1 MKKIYIVSYAYDNND
16 DYERICFAEV
26 VMVFDS
32 KEKAEEF
39 CINNSDKKTEYD
51 RYLILHD
58 RTIIIPDDDD
68 MEIFVNEDDD
78 DEYNALEILEM
89 NVH

>member
-39 CINNSDKKTEYD
+39 CINNSDKKNG
-51 RYLILHD
+51 I
-58 RTIIIPDDDD
+58 
-68 MEIFVNEDDD
+68 
-78 DEYNALEILEM
+78 
-89 NVH
+89 